1 MINGIDKNVIYS
13 LGLGPGDYELITV
26 KTKRILEQSDVV
38 IVPQS
43 DELGR
48 SVAKDIVSHYVSDE
62 KIQMYYFPMNNKKEE
77 LSKRYT
83 ELAETIKT
91 LLDSGKTVSY
101 VSMGDPT
108 LFSTSNYL
116 TEKLNDIGIAIKH
129 IPGISSINASS
140 ALLGLSLASKGD
152 NIGIY
157 ELSAKADI
165 NTERINTHSTVV
177 FMKVHKKL
185 NALIEA
191 VKESAPDEAFLVQRV
206 GLEGENTV
214 DLLKTSPD
222 FDAAYLSLA
231 IIKRKRFFTK
241 SSG

>member
-1 MINGIDKNVIYS
+1 MINIMNKNIVYS
-13 LGLGPGDYELITV
+13 LGLGPGDPELITV
-26 KTKRILEQSDVV
+26 KAMRILEQSDVV

-48 SVAKDIVSHYVSDE
+48 SVARDIVSHYTPDE

-83 ELAETIKT
+83 ELAETIKSI
-91 LLDSGKTVSY
+91 LNSGKTVSY

-116 TEKLNDIGIAIKH
+116 TDKLKNIGVVIKH
-129 IPGISSINASS
+129 IPGISSVNASS
-140 ALLGLSLASKGD
+140 ALLGISLASKGD

-157 ELSAKADI
+157 ELSTKADV
-165 NTERINTHSTVV
+165 NTERIKNHSTVV

-191 VKESAPDEAFLVQRV
+191 IRESSPDVAYLVQRV
-206 GLEGENTV
+206 GLKGENIV
-214 DLLKTSPD
+214 DLLQSSPD

-231 IIKRKRFFTK
+231 IVKRRKI
-241 SSG
+241 

>member
-1 MINGIDKNVIYS
+1 MDKNVVYS
-13 LGLGPGDYELITV
+13 LGLGPGDPELITI
-26 KTKRILEQSDVV
+26 KAMRILEQSDVV

-48 SVAKDIVSHYVSDE
+48 SVAKDIISHYVSDE
-62 KIQMYYFPMNNKKEE
+62 KIQMYFFPMNNKKEE
-77 LSKRYT
+77 LVKRYT
-83 ELAETIKT
+83 ELAETIKS
-91 LLDSGKTVSY
+91 LLDSGKTVAY

-116 TEKLNDIGIAIKH
+116 TDKLKNIGVAIKH
-129 IPGISSINASS
+129 IPGISSVNASS
-140 ALLGLSLASKGD
+140 ALLGISLASKGD

-157 ELSAKADI
+157 ELSAKADV
-165 NTERINTHSTVV
+165 NAERIKNHSTTI

-191 VKESAPDEAFLVQRV
+191 IRESAPDEAYLIQRV
-206 GLEGENTV
+206 GLEGENTI
-214 DLLKTSPD
+214 DLLESAPD

-231 IIKRKRFFTK
+231 IIKKV
-241 SSG
+241 